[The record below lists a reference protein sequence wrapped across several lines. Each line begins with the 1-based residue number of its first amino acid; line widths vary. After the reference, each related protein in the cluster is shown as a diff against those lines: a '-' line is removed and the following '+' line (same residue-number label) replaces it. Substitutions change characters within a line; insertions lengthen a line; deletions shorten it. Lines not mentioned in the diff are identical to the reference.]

1 MRSATPRRSAVVAAV
16 AAGALGLTTLAAAPA
31 VARPSQAPAAKALA
45 VSLFPTDDLTV
56 RDRGQRTGLR
66 VDLPTEDC
74 GAVVVCGLVE
84 RLNELDGFDL
94 DPRLALRFDRAVD
107 PADVAAST
115 TVEQVGGGKDKQST
129 GVDRVVYDSATSTFY
144 AHPAEQLRPGT
155 TYRLRVDGRDLR
167 QAQTTFTTMSATD
180 GLLDLRAQVDARDAG
195 GLDVDAVV
203 PAAGTTVEYLRDTGT
218 STLTTA
224 AAPSAI
230 TAGSYVFGSFTA
242 PSWLRADR
250 TIEQT
255 PTRDAGP
262 EVVGEQELP
271 FLLVLPPGQAPAGGW
286 PVAIFG
292 HGFTGAASNVLL
304 AAAANSAAG
313 VATIST
319 HVVGHG
325 YGPAS
330 QWRVTTPAGVQT
342 IPALGRGV
350 DVDGA
355 PGISSTDGSSTS
367 PSGAAQ
373 AVGSRDALRQTAADL
388 MTLLRAVGSDED
400 ELDLRADRVSYFGQ
414 SFGGIYGTMLAGA
427 EPDVARAGLNV
438 PGGPISEIVR
448 LSPSFRPILQQNLF
462 FAGLLNGGTNG
473 FTESLPLRGQ
483 GPVLDPAP
491 GALAIQDFIADTT
504 WLNRPGS
511 PETFAPLLDDDRV
524 LFQIARGDQTV
535 VNPTSYALLAAGD
548 LFDRASVYR
557 NDLTP
562 LRVANPHSFL
572 LALGTPFGTAALQG
586 QTQIAT
592 FLTTGQTIDPDGA
605 APIWETPIADPALLL
620 TTGF

>member
-1 MRSATPRRSAVVAAV
+1 MRSVTTRRSTVVAAV
-16 AAGALGLTTLAAAPA
+16 AAGALSLTTLGAAPA
-31 VARPSQAPAAKALA
+31 VAGPFKAPAAKALA

-74 GAVVVCGLVE
+74 GAVVVCGLVD
-84 RLNELDGFDL
+84 RLNQLDGFDL
-94 DPRLALRFDRAVD
+94 DPRLALRFDRPVSA
-107 PADVAAST
+107 ATVAAAT

-129 GVDRVVYDSATSTFY
+129 GVDRVVYDGTTNTFY

-155 TYRLRVDGRDLR
+155 TYRLRVIGRDLR

-180 GLLDLRAQVDARDAG
+180 GLLDLRAQVDRRDAG
-195 GLDVDAVV
+195 GLTVDAVV

-218 STLTTA
+218 GSLTA
-224 AAPSAI
+224 GAVPSAI
-230 TAGSYVFGSFTA
+230 TAGSYVFGSFTS

-255 PTRDAGP
+255 PTRDSGP
-262 EVVGEQELP
+262 AVLGEQELP

-304 AAAANSAAG
+304 AAAANTAAG

-325 YGPAS
+325 YGPGS
-330 QWRVTTPAGVQT
+330 QWRVTTATGTKT

-350 DVDGA
+350 DTDGQ

-373 AVGSRDALRQTAADL
+373 AIGSRDALRQTAADL
-388 MTLLRAVGSDED
+388 MTLLRAAGSDED
-400 ELDLRADRVSYFGQ
+400 EVDLRAGGVSYFGQ

-462 FAGLLNGGTNG
+462 FAGLLNGGTAG

-483 GPVLDPAP
+483 APVLAPAD
-491 GALAIQDFIADTT
+491 GALPIQEFIAGTT
-504 WLNRPGS
+504 WLNRSGS
-511 PETFAPLLDDDRV
+511 PETFAPLLQNERV

-535 VNPTSYALLAAGD
+535 PNPTSYTLLDAGD
-548 LFDRASVYR
+548 LFDRASLYR

-592 FLTTGQTIDPDGA
+592 FLTTGQTIDPDGSD
-605 APIWETPIADPALLL
+605 PVWETPIAEPRILL

>member
-16 AAGALGLTTLAAAPA
+16 AAGTLGLTTLAAAPA
-31 VARPSQAPAAKALA
+31 VARPHQAPAAKALA

-56 RDRGQRTGLR
+56 RDRAQRTGLR

-107 PADVAAST
+107 PAAVAAST
-115 TVEQVGGGKDKQST
+115 TVEQVGGGKDKQAT
-129 GVDRVVYDSATSTFY
+129 GVDRVVYDSATNTFY

-155 TYRLRVDGRDLR
+155 TYRLRVNGRDLR

-203 PAAGTTVEYLRDTGT
+203 PAAGTAVEYLRDTGT
-218 STLTTA
+218 GTLTQATV
-224 AAPSAI
+224 PSAI

-255 PTRDAGP
+255 PTRDDGP
-262 EVVGEQELP
+262 EVVSEQELP

-330 QWRVTTPAGVQT
+330 QWRVTTAAGVQT

-350 DVDGA
+350 DVDGQ

-367 PSGAAQ
+367 PSGPAQ

-462 FAGLLNGGTNG
+462 YAGLLNGGTNG

-491 GALAIQDFIADTT
+491 GALPIQDFIADTT

-535 VNPTSYALLAAGD
+535 VNPTSYTLLAAGD

-562 LRVANPHSFL
+562 LMVANPHSFL